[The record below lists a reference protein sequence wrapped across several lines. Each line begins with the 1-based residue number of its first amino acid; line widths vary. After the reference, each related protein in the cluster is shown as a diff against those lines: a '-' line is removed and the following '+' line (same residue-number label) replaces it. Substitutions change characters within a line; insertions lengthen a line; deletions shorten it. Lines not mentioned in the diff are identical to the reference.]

1 MGRWRLILVQLLVI
15 SAGAVAQVVE
25 LDKSDVPVDV
35 ESGVQQIHIAQG
47 IDPTTMVISWL
58 TPNYTAPAPASQVRY
73 GLDPDNLDWLITNQ
87 DAFTYT
93 IPAGYAKQDQ
103 KSPYPDYTSG
113 WLHNVELRNLQ
124 PNTLYY
130 YQCGDFSILPSNG
143 DDYPYTPPTGRS
155 GTLFFKT
162 LPAVGKKLKEP
173 LVFGMVADIGQN
185 PDAQRSVLRLS
196 QNDPAL
202 ILIVGDDGYADCVGT
217 LWDSFLNMLTG
228 VSSFV

>member
-1 MGRWRLILVQLLVI
+1 MGRWRFILVQLLVI

-87 DAFTYT
+87 DAFTYP

-143 DDYPYTPPTGRS
+143 DDYPYTPPTFRDVVLQDITRS
-155 GTLFFKT
+155 R
-162 LPAVGKKLKEP
+162 EE
-173 LVFGMVADIGQN
+173 
-185 PDAQRSVLRLS
+185 AQRASCIRHGGRYWTKSGRATLGLTPLPERSCPDSHRWRRRLCRLCGYSVGFIS
-196 QNDPAL
+196 
-202 ILIVGDDGYADCVGT
+202 
-217 LWDSFLNMLTG
+217 
-228 VSSFV
+228 